1 MSVRRIYVVKRKE
14 HAVEAGG
21 VLAALR
27 ENLYIDSLEDLEI
40 LNRYDI
46 EGLSEGELKPLLN
59 TVFAEPM
66 VDDLYLEDYPFFGRS
81 HFAVEYLP
89 GQYDQRSD
97 SAEQCAM
104 VMTGVGNVR
113 VRSAKVYVFKG
124 NLSQDNL
131 KEIKNYII
139 NKIDQREASLAKPL
153 SLEIK
158 SPLPAPVPY
167 IAGFCGIK
175 DEELNA
181 FLEKWGLAMN
191 ADDLKTVR
199 SYFRDTEKRDPTET
213 EIKLLDTYW
222 SDHCRH
228 TTFNTV
234 LTDIKVS
241 DGEYK
246 EIFDAALKK
255 YFEMRKDVYEEKSA
269 VKPISL
275 MDMAT
280 INAKYEKKH
289 GFLDNLEISK
299 ENNACSIEVDVETSS
314 GTERWLL
321 QFKNETHNHPTEI
334 EPYGGAATCLGG
346 AIRDPLSGRA
356 FVYQAMRISG
366 SGDPRE
372 PLSATMEGKLS
383 QRKITK
389 EAARGFSSYGNQI
402 GLATGYVQEF
412 YHEGFKAKRLEAGAV
427 IGAVPKNR
435 VIREEPVAGDIIILV
450 GGRTGRDGI
459 GGATGSS
466 KEHDISSIE
475 VCGAEVQKGNA
486 PEEHKIQRLFRKKE
500 VSLMIKK
507 CNDFG
512 AGGVGVAIGELADG
526 LLIDLNAVP
535 KKYDGLSGTEIAISE
550 SQERMAVVIAPGNA
564 DRFIKECEAEN
575 LEATR
580 VAVVTEEHRLCMMHD
595 GKRIVDISRDFL
607 DSAGAERREEV
618 FIESPDG
625 YSPLKSPKFS
635 SFREAAEKTLSDLS
649 VCSQK
654 GLVEMFDSTIGSC
667 SVLMPFG
674 GKTGGTPT
682 EYMAAKFPVKGTE
695 TTTISVMASGYDP
708 HISSWSPFHGG
719 MYAVL
724 ESVAKVVASGAKLS
738 DVRLSFQEYFERL
751 NNNAAKW
758 GRPAAALLG
767 AMSAENELHLG
778 AIGGKDSM
786 SGTFR
791 DKKTGTEINVP
802 PTLISFAVAP
812 SSASRVVSPEFKG
825 PERKIY
831 LIRTATGDDFIP
843 NFRSFTENASSVH
856 KMTTDGTIDSI
867 YTVKKGGI
875 IEALSKMA
883 FGNMVAFRLKDIKT
897 EELVAPLYGS
907 FVVTAKRLFDLSGVR
922 NAVLI
927 GETIEGSDVL
937 YNDEKIAL
945 RELLKIWSKP
955 LESIF
960 PSKVC
965 LSGKQAP
972 SLTLHNIGSERVLK
986 RTSTPVRPFVAL
998 LALPGTN
1005 CEYDMKR
1012 AFEAAGSREVTPFI
1026 FRNRTAREAEE
1037 SCRRFAALIENS
1049 HILALPGGF
1058 SAGDEPE
1065 GSGKF
1070 FVSVLKNGYVRD
1082 AVSDLLERR
1091 DGLAIGIC
1099 NGFQALL
1106 KTGLLTHGKICN
1118 LTSEDATLS
1127 FNTIGRHVSQMV
1139 RTRVCCIR
1147 SPWMALRRVGEIDIV
1162 PVSHGEGRF
1171 TAPKHVLR
1179 RIFAGQQVAFQ
1190 YVDLDDKPTLEAP
1203 YNPNGSEWAIEG
1215 ICSPCGRV
1223 LGKMAHSERIG
1234 NFVHINN
1241 AYENFDQKIFRAGVG
1256 YFTGDLGEK

>member
-1 MSVRRIYVVKRKE
+1 MSVRRVYVVKRKE

-21 VLAALR
+21 LLTALR
-27 ENLYIDSLEDLEI
+27 ENLGIDGLEDLEI

-46 EGLSEGELKPLLN
+46 EGLSEKELEPLLN

-66 VDDLYLEDYPFFGRS
+66 VDDLYIEDYPFSEGS
-81 HFAVEYLP
+81 YFAVEYLP

-113 VRSAKVYVFKG
+113 VRSAKVYVLKG
-124 NLSQDNL
+124 GLPEGAL
-131 KEIKNYII
+131 ETVKNYII
-139 NKIDQREASLAKPL
+139 NRIDQREASMEKPAT
-153 SLEIK
+153 LEIK
-158 SPLPAPVPY
+158 SPVPAPVPY
-167 IAGFCGIK
+167 IDGFCRLEDG
-175 DEELNA
+175 ELDA
-181 FLEKWGLAMN
+181 FIAKWGLAMSR
-191 ADDLKTVR
+191 DDLKTVR
-199 SYFRDTEKRDPTET
+199 SYFRDGEKRDPTET
-213 EIKLLDTYW
+213 EIRLLDTYW

-234 LTDIKVS
+234 LTAVKAA
-241 DGEYK
+241 DGPYR
-246 EIFDAALKK
+246 EIFDRALAR
-255 YFEMRKDVYEEKSA
+255 YLEMRKDVYGEKSA
-269 VKPISL
+269 GKPVTL
-275 MDMAT
+275 MDMAV
-280 INAKYEKKH
+280 INAKYARKH
-289 GFLDNLEISK
+289 GFLDNLEISS
-299 ENNACSIEVDVETSS
+299 ENNACSVEVDVETDS

-356 FVYQAMRISG
+356 YVYQAMRITG

-372 PLSATMEGKLS
+372 PVSETMEGKLA
-383 QRKITK
+383 QRKITR

-427 IGAVPKNR
+427 IGAVKKDR
-435 VIREEPVAGDIIILV
+435 VIRREPAPGDAVILV

-466 KEHDISSIE
+466 KEHDLSSIE

-486 PEEHKIQRLFRKKE
+486 PEEHKIQRLFRKKQ

-550 SQERMAVVIAPGNA
+550 SQERMAVVVSPENA
-564 DRFIKECEAEN
+564 DKFIAECGAEN
-575 LEATR
+575 LEATVVAR
-580 VAVVTEEHRLCMMHD
+580 VTGDRRLRMIHD
-595 GKRIVDISRDFL
+595 GRTIADISRDFL
-607 DSAGAERREEV
+607 DTAGAGRYQEALL
-618 FIESPDG
+618 ESPSGPGPLGG
-625 YSPLKSPKFS
+625 YVRYS
-635 SFREAAEKTLSDLS
+635 SFMEAAGNILADLS

-654 GLVEMFDSTIGSC
+654 GLVEMFDSTIGAS

-674 GKTGGTPT
+674 GGTGNTPA
-682 EYMAAKFPVKGTE
+682 EYMAAKFPVEGSGTS
-695 TTTISVMASGYDP
+695 TISVMASGYDP
-708 HISSWSPFHGG
+708 YISSWSPFHGG

-724 ESVAKVVASGAKLS
+724 ESAAKVVAAGARLS
-738 DVRLSFQEYFERL
+738 DVRLSLQEYFERL
-751 NNNAAKW
+751 GSDPAKW
-758 GRPAAALLG
+758 GKPAAALLG
-767 AMSAENELHLG
+767 AVTAQDGLG
-778 AIGGKDSM
+778 LAAIGGKDSM

-791 DKKTGTEINVP
+791 DKKTGADINVP

-812 SSASRVVSPEFKG
+812 SSALRVVSPEFKG
-825 PERKIY
+825 PGRKIY
-831 LIRTATGDDFIP
+831 LIKTGIGEGFIP
-843 NFRSFTENASSVH
+843 DFKAFAENAASIY
-856 KMTTDGTIDSI
+856 KMAEDGVADSI

-875 IEALSKMA
+875 VEALSKMA
-883 FGNMVAFRLKDIKT
+883 FGNMVAFRL
-897 EELVAPLYGS
+897 ENVEAGELAAPLYGS
-907 FVVTAKRLFDLSGVR
+907 FIVAAGGLFDLKGVK

-927 GETIEGSDVL
+927 GETIEGSVVE
-937 YNDEKIAL
+937 YNDERIPL
-945 RELLKIWSKP
+945 DSLLKIWSEP
-955 LESIF
+955 LESVF
-960 PSKVC
+960 PSRGPSP
-965 LSGKQAP
+965 SGRAFKADYSSRSSLKYSGIHAGP
-972 SLTLHNIGSERVLK
+972 S
-986 RTSTPVRPFVAL
+986 VAL

-1012 AFEAAGSREVTPFI
+1012 AFETAGSREVEPFI
-1026 FRNRTAREAEE
+1026 FRNGTVEEAEE
-1037 SCRRFAALIENS
+1037 SCRLFAALIEKS
-1049 HILALPGGF
+1049 QILALPGGF

-1070 FVSVLKNGYVRD
+1070 FVSVFKNGYIRD
-1082 AVSDLLERR
+1082 AVSNLLERR

-1106 KTGLLTHGKICN
+1106 KTGLLTRGAICD
-1118 LTSEDATLS
+1118 LTKADATLS
-1127 FNTIGRHVSQMV
+1127 FNSIGRHVSQMV
-1139 RTRVCCIR
+1139 NIRVSSVN
-1147 SPWMALRRVGEIDIV
+1147 SPWMALKNIGDVDIV

-1171 TAPKHVLR
+1171 TASEKVLDAL
-1179 RIFAGQQVAFQ
+1179 FAGGQVLFQ
-1190 YVDLDDKPTLEAP
+1190 YAGPDGEPTLEP
-1203 YNPNGSEWAIEG
+1203 PFNPNGSERAVEG

-1234 NFVHINN
+1234 DFVHINR
-1241 AYENFDQKIFRAGVG
+1241 AYGSFDQKIFRAGVG
-1256 YFTGDLGEK
+1256 YFTGNLGR